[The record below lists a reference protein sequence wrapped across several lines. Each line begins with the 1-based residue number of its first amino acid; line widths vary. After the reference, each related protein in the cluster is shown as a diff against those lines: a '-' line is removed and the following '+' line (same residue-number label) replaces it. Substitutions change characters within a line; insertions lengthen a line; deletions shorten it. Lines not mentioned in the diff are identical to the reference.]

1 MENNIEEQRIDLVN
15 DLIATTT
22 VMDELWY
29 YHPENPNRKDI
40 VEEYKVLEKIKDQIE
55 EEIKNLG

>member
-22 VMDELWY
+22 VMDELWH

-40 VEEYKVLEKIKDQIE
+40 AEEYKVLEKIKDQIE